1 MTDTCT
7 AGTGEL
13 RSSCGPETGPSVV
26 GESGVEDG
34 GPGDAG
40 TQKAVRPRATLG
52 VAMKVEM

>member
-13 RSSCGPETGPSVV
+13 GSSCGPTTGPSVV
-26 GESGVEDG
+26 GESGVEG
-34 GPGDAG
+34 GDPGDAG
-40 TQKAVRPRATLG
+40 TQKAVRPQSTLG